1 LEIETDIFSGERK
14 LFQFSEIKSKMEIE
28 EENRII
34 YEKKEWTDEVRRRQ
48 DEKERLRI
56 EKIEKVT

>member
-1 LEIETDIFSGERK
+1 MEIETDIFSGERK